1 MSRITKS
8 DLGSQAATAALDI
21 AEGGRFSR
29 TIRLTLPT
37 GGQAERATV
46 APGTVLN
53 TRFLNRDADALA
65 SDAVEP
71 ASFSTSGGQLVLSLP
86 VARQIRYLRLK
97 TPVDGDRISAYRFDG
112 QAVSEDP
119 VRTATHGSNGAR
131 LDVTDAAL
139 MLKRKNGGEV
149 ALSQGEIDAV
159 TLRYAPLN
167 PRLALRLPGE
177 TGPGIP
183 FPVQTD
189 ADGLPM
195 FPANGTHG
203 DDLATAMLALLARL
217 PTPLPDP
224 LEIDLILSADQP
236 CSARIDALDLSLVLE
251 TTALSEKAVLRF
263 SGRRRDRQSL
273 PLSLPGGVLL
283 AGGTLSV
290 TVSGMGPRQQR
301 QDAPTNPLPAISGE
315 GLRVADAAPVATRI
329 DLTDAQ
335 VIAGG
340 EIMLAAPEGP
350 VELRAILFSD
360 HAGVPGDTLA
370 ESEPSEASR
379 ASPTATAF
387 TFPATTVP
395 AGPVWLGVAAVSG
408 IAVAMLGGTG
418 QVARRDGPAFVI
430 VDDADTR
437 GLSAALRPVAP
448 ATVSGT
454 PGGPSLTLN
463 DLPLATLPTT
473 GSTSIDLAT
482 AAPSLSGTPSL
493 NVTSS
498 AKAIVTIDPPI
509 LRYGLP

>member
-8 DLGSQAATAALDI
+8 DLGSQAATAALDR

-29 TIRLTLPT
+29 IIRLTLPT
-37 GGQAERATV
+37 GGQADRATI
-46 APGTVLN
+46 ATGTVLD

-65 SDAVEP
+65 PDAVEA
-71 ASFSTSGGQLVLSLP
+71 ASFAASGGHLVLSLP

-119 VRTATHGSNGAR
+119 VRSATHGSSGAR

-139 MLKRKNGGEV
+139 ILKRKNGSEV
-149 ALSQGEIDAV
+149 ALSEAEIDAV

-189 ADGLPM
+189 ADGLPV
-195 FPANGTHG
+195 FPADGTHG
-203 DDLATAMLALLARL
+203 GDLAAALQALLARL
-217 PTPLPDP
+217 PAPLPDP

-236 CSARIDALDLSLVLE
+236 CAARIDALDLSLVLE
-251 TTALSEKAVLRF
+251 TAALPEKAVLRF
-263 SGRRRDRQSL
+263 SGQRQDRQSL
-273 PLSLPGGVLL
+273 PLSLPDGALL

-301 QDAPTNPLPAISGE
+301 QDAPATPLPAITGE
-315 GLRVADAAPVATRI
+315 GLRVADASPVATRI
-329 DLTDAQ
+329 DMAGAQ
-335 VIAGG
+335 VIMGG
-340 EIMLAAPEGP
+340 DLMLAAPHGP
-350 VELRAILFSD
+350 VELRAMLYSD
-360 HAGVPGDTLA
+360 RDGLPGDALA
-370 ESEPSEASR
+370 ESDKREASR

-387 TFPATTVP
+387 TFPATPVP
-395 AGPVWLGVAAVSG
+395 AGPVWLGVVAVSG
-408 IAVAMLGGTG
+408 VAVAMLGGTG
-418 QVARRDGPAFVI
+418 RIARRDGPAFVI
-430 VDDADTR
+430 VEDDQTR
-437 GLSAALRPVAP
+437 GLSAVLRPVSP
-448 ATVSGT
+448 ALVSGT
-454 PGGPSLTLN
+454 PGGPVLTLD
-463 DLPLATLPTT
+463 DLPLATLPTA
-473 GSTSIDLAT
+473 GSTSLDLAT
-482 AAPSLSGTPSL
+482 AVPALGGTPRL